1 MSITVDVATDGERVP
16 LARARVAE
24 IARTVLR
31 AEKARDALV
40 SITFVS
46 PRRIATL
53 NARHLR
59 HRGPTDVISFGF
71 QRAAGRDPVIGD
83 IYIAPAVARENART
97 NRVGVREEIA
107 RLVVHG
113 VLHVLGHD
121 HADVE
126 ETTAMRAK
134 ELALLVAH
142 HWAGRPPPAF
152 RQDQA

>member
-16 LARARVAE
+16 LARERVAE
-24 IARTVLR
+24 IARAVLR
-31 AEKARDALV
+31 AERTRDALV

-53 NARHLR
+53 NARHLK

-71 QRAAGRDPVIGD
+71 QRTAGRDPVIGD
-83 IYIAPAVARENART
+83 IYIAPVVARENARA
-97 NRVGVREEIA
+97 NGVGVREELA

-121 HADVE
+121 HPEGDE
-126 ETTAMRAK
+126 RARSPMWRRQ
-134 ELALLVAH
+134 EQLVARLTRD
-142 HWAGRPPPAF
+142 GR
-152 RQDQA
+152 